1 MSREMQSSRIAA
13 SQSIIE
19 NVTYSNVRVN
29 RRSFMF
35 DTQFKTNNSQREQF
49 IYIDIE
55 EELIFWMKNAFD
67 KLLEMIKMI
76 KKKNRNLIKNYNEQ
90 IDVIDEYSIDKRKYL
105 EKKKALQEEN
115 VVLQNEITDQKF
127 VFRIMRQKLKTLKT
141 INDRTRNVRRF
152 TSLSFRFA
160 TEHDINAIDRFEKIK
175 RSAVISN
182 STIFIEDK
190 TKFEHWLF
198 VMQSKLKTN
207 DDWYSIERMTMTYVS
222 TKLDEETYKHIAIR
236 LNKNSSRR
244 YFTVNEVFDDLK
256 KIYVD
261 SNKMQTAMNAFT
273 RLIQTNKYVE
283 FHVFWN
289 EFQRFMKEINLSEHF
304 LLIELKRKMFYKL

>member
-1 MSREMQSSRIAA
+1 
-13 SQSIIE
+13 
-19 NVTYSNVRVN
+19 
-29 RRSFMF
+29 
-35 DTQFKTNNSQREQF
+35 
-49 IYIDIE
+49 
-55 EELIFWMKNAFD
+55 
-67 KLLEMIKMI
+67 
-76 KKKNRNLIKNYNEQ
+76 
-90 IDVIDEYSIDKRKYL
+90 
-105 EKKKALQEEN
+105 
-115 VVLQNEITDQKF
+115 
-127 VFRIMRQKLKTLKT
+127 
-141 INDRTRNVRRF
+141 
-152 TSLSFRFA
+152 
-160 TEHDINAIDRFEKIK
+160 
-175 RSAVISN
+175 
-182 STIFIEDK
+182 
-190 TKFEHWLF
+190 
-198 VMQSKLKTN
+198 MQSKLKTN